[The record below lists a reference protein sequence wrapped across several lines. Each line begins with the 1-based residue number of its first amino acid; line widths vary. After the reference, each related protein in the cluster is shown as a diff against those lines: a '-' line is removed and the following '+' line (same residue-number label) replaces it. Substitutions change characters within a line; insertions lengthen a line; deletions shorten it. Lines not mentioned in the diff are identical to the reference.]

1 MTKRDKERRGVSAR
15 TMAAVAVGKGGG
27 MGMEAETIHHSDH
40 GANSDD
46 GDGGGDG
53 GGCGWMRG
61 WVEGGGARTLYICS
75 TFK

>member
-1 MTKRDKERRGVSAR
+1 
-15 TMAAVAVGKGGG
+15 
-27 MGMEAETIHHSDH
+27 MEAETIHHSDH